1 MEKIKMIKEQLVS
14 QVCNQMGDL
23 KKVDA
28 KELGEVVDMI
38 KDLSETLYYCEI
50 YKQMEEAESQP
61 KERNNYYYTER
72 YYRDPMYYRD
82 MDRDSQQRMYY
93 GENSNGG
100 GQSNGSTMHYT
111 ESEYPISFHDA
122 WEGRSPIKRKMYM
135 ESKAT
140 HQTNNKLVKDLE
152 SYMTDLTSDIV
163 EMLDKATPEEK
174 AVVQRKIDA
183 LSTKIQNV

>member
-1 MEKIKMIKEQLVS
+1 MERIKNIKEQLIS

-38 KDLSETLYYCEI
+38 KDLSEALYYCEI
-50 YKQMEEAESQP
+50 YKQMEEAEQQP

-72 YYRDPMYYRD
+72 YYQQPNYYRD
-82 MDRDSQQRMYY
+82 MDREYQQRIYY
-93 GENSNGG
+93 SSD
-100 GQSNGSTMHYT
+100 QSNGQSDGQTKQYT
-111 ESEYPISFHDA
+111 ETDYPISFHDA
-122 WEGRSPIKRKMYM
+122 WEGRSPMRRKMYM

-140 HQTNNKLVKDLE
+140 HQNNNKLVKDLE

-174 AVVQRKIDA
+174 MIVQRKIDA